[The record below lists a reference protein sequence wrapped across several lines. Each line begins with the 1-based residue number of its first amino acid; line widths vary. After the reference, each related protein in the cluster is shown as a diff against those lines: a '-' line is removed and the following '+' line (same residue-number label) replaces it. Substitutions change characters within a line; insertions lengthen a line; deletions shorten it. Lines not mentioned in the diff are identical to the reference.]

1 MGKLLA
7 IFAVVVSTVVSGTA
21 FAGWPFSAD
30 TLSKKLV
37 FAEFH
42 PWAATPTAGDYWLR
56 WNESGH
62 NPALNDILSTLW
74 PLSGPYSEADCTTV
88 QKQVGDLS
96 GKITGAGVDVLLI
109 DWVNVYAS
117 EQDRVSNILSCT
129 TMPAV
134 VMVDVNWTVSPPSFS
149 DAITRLETAIG
160 WFAARQDLFP
170 NYYRDPVSGQ
180 PVFFVYD
187 PGTVGTVA
195 QWNAKI
201 DYYKTLSPRGIFIAG
216 TGANTSANWIL
227 TSHFD
232 GMLALS
238 GTSGNSDEAAF
249 EGALS
254 VLYGSGTRNQFLIA
268 EAIPGFDD
276 TSLCGGSAA
285 VVLDREAGQVFDRK
299 WAGLLATNWN
309 GHKLAG
315 AYVMYNNDGED
326 AGIEPASPSA
336 PVRGSGYS
344 SCGGALPATY
354 KSYAPL
360 PATYYLDRNAYW
372 ANQFRSS

>member
-1 MGKLLA
+1 MSKVRLILGRVVYATDVRGRVALRGSNRCKTKGIVNGKLCA
-7 IFAVVVSTVVSGTA
+7 IFALVVSTVLSGSV
-21 FAGWPFSAD
+21 FAAWPSSAD

-42 PWAATPTAGDYWLR
+42 PWAATPAAGGYWLR

-62 NPALNDILSTLW
+62 NPALNDILSTIW
-74 PLSGPYSEADCTTV
+74 PLSGPYSEADCATV

-109 DWVNVYAS
+109 DWANVYAS

-134 VMVDVNWTVSPPSFS
+134 VMVDVNWTLSPPSFS
-149 DAITRLETAIG
+149 DASTRLETAIG

-201 DYYKTLSPRGIFIAG
+201 DYDKTLSPRGFSSRG
-216 TGANTSANWIL
+216 QERTLLQTGYWHRISMGC
-227 TSHFD
+227 SHFQARPEIPTKLRSTVLCSFS
-232 GMLALS
+232 MVREQ
-238 GTSGNSDEAAF
+238 GTSF
-249 EGALS
+249 
-254 VLYGSGTRNQFLIA
+254 
-268 EAIPGFDD
+268 
-276 TSLCGGSAA
+276 
-285 VVLDREAGQVFDRK
+285 
-299 WAGLLATNWN
+299 
-309 GHKLAG
+309 
-315 AYVMYNNDGED
+315 
-326 AGIEPASPSA
+326 
-336 PVRGSGYS
+336 
-344 SCGGALPATY
+344 
-354 KSYAPL
+354 
-360 PATYYLDRNAYW
+360 
-372 ANQFRSS
+372 